1 MSEIRVEGC
10 GCVANAMVYGLY
22 ESIRRA
28 KFPMAT
34 DTDMLN
40 FDMTKGIK
48 ALAQSGRG
56 EGHDQWLTGVI
67 VQFDL
72 TFTNKAWVEAE
83 RYHFLDFV
91 SSQSTM
97 HRITKFDLDNAF
109 NEHTDKRIIE
119 IVKEKARE
127 YNELCDAFNGGL
139 VPQSV
144 EFLADLEERRKEKYL
159 EVLYSNP
166 AGFRLTA
173 GMTTNYRQLKTIY
186 CQRKNH
192 RLPEWREFC
201 KWIETLPMSELITGK
216 DKERFNTQSRINNPY
231 RMKQLI
237 DFKGLEVDGYIY
249 PTDIDGLIE
258 YKDSEYILFE
268 VKYGSAEV
276 PLGQKLAIQRM
287 VDDFTKVG
295 KQAVAF
301 VCEHTVRD
309 ANKPVVAAWCKVREI
324 YYGKEKQWRAP
335 DNEITV
341 REAVDSFQRY
351 SKLVMQS
358 KQREEMKEE

>member
-1 MSEIRVEGC
+1 
-10 GCVANAMVYGLY
+10 
-22 ESIRRA
+22 
-28 KFPMAT
+28 
-34 DTDMLN
+34 
-40 FDMTKGIK
+40 
-48 ALAQSGRG
+48 
-56 EGHDQWLTGVI
+56 
-67 VQFDL
+67 
-72 TFTNKAWVEAE
+72 
-83 RYHFLDFV
+83 
-91 SSQSTM
+91 
-97 HRITKFDLDNAF
+97 
-109 NEHTDKRIIE
+109 
-119 IVKEKARE
+119 
-127 YNELCDAFNGGL
+127 
-139 VPQSV
+139 
-144 EFLADLEERRKEKYL
+144 
-159 EVLYSNP
+159 
-166 AGFRLTA
+166 
-173 GMTTNYRQLKTIY
+173 
-186 CQRKNH
+186 
-192 RLPEWREFC
+192 
-201 KWIETLPMSELITGK
+201 
-216 DKERFNTQSRINNPY
+216 
-231 RMKQLI
+231 MKQLI

-309 ANKPVVAAWCKVREI
+309 AHKPVVAAWCKVREI

>member
-1 MSEIRVEGC
+1 
-10 GCVANAMVYGLY
+10 
-22 ESIRRA
+22 
-28 KFPMAT
+28 
-34 DTDMLN
+34 
-40 FDMTKGIK
+40 MT
-48 ALAQSGRG
+48 
-56 EGHDQWLTGVI
+56 
-67 VQFDL
+67 
-72 TFTNKAWVEAE
+72 
-83 RYHFLDFV
+83 
-91 SSQSTM
+91 
-97 HRITKFDLDNAF
+97 
-109 NEHTDKRIIE
+109 
-119 IVKEKARE
+119 
-127 YNELCDAFNGGL
+127 
-139 VPQSV
+139 
-144 EFLADLEERRKEKYL
+144 
-159 EVLYSNP
+159 
-166 AGFRLTA
+166 
-173 GMTTNYRQLKTIY
+173 
-186 CQRKNH
+186 
-192 RLPEWREFC
+192 
-201 KWIETLPMSELITGK
+201 
-216 DKERFNTQSRINNPY
+216 SRINNPY

-276 PLGQKLAIQRM
+276 PLGLKLAIQRM

-351 SKLVMQS
+351 SKLVMQNNH
-358 KQREEMKEE
+358 KEEMKEE

>member
-1 MSEIRVEGC
+1 
-10 GCVANAMVYGLY
+10 
-22 ESIRRA
+22 
-28 KFPMAT
+28 
-34 DTDMLN
+34 
-40 FDMTKGIK
+40 
-48 ALAQSGRG
+48 
-56 EGHDQWLTGVI
+56 
-67 VQFDL
+67 
-72 TFTNKAWVEAE
+72 
-83 RYHFLDFV
+83 
-91 SSQSTM
+91 
-97 HRITKFDLDNAF
+97 
-109 NEHTDKRIIE
+109 
-119 IVKEKARE
+119 
-127 YNELCDAFNGGL
+127 
-139 VPQSV
+139 
-144 EFLADLEERRKEKYL
+144 
-159 EVLYSNP
+159 
-166 AGFRLTA
+166 
-173 GMTTNYRQLKTIY
+173 
-186 CQRKNH
+186 
-192 RLPEWREFC
+192 
-201 KWIETLPMSELITGK
+201 
-216 DKERFNTQSRINNPY
+216 
-231 RMKQLI
+231 MKQLI

-287 VDDFTKVG
+287 VGDFTKVG